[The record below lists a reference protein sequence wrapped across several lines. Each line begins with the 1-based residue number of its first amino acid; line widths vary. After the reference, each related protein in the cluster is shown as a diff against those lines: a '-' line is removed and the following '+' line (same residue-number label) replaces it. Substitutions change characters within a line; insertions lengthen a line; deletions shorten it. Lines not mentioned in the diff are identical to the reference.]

1 MHGIGFEMP
10 LQDWFDFKTPKTTI
24 PKNYIENCLAVLPT
38 TNIKWNGKV
47 IWLGN
52 TPQTV
57 EFTKSK
63 KGNTWQL
70 LKITFFHKRETL
82 EITVEQEKGYWL
94 VEQLE
99 KLNIT
104 NTEVSTLKDL
114 KISFEESL
122 PDFELFWFSKP
133 VMQLKEIGLLV
144 V

>member
-10 LQDWFDFKTPKTTI
+10 LQDWFDFKTPKTNI
-24 PKNYIENCLAVLPT
+24 PKNYIENCLMILPNS
-38 TNIKWNGKV
+38 NIKWNGKV

-52 TPQTV
+52 TPQSE

-70 LKITFFHKRETL
+70 LKLTFFHKRETL
-82 EITVEQEKGYWL
+82 EITVDQEKGYWL
-94 VEQLE
+94 VKQLE
-99 KLNIT
+99 KLNIAKPDAI
-104 NTEVSTLKDL
+104 TLKDL
-114 KISFEESL
+114 KISFEKSL

-133 VMQLKEIGLLV
+133 MMQLKEIGLLV